1 MRDPHIESE
10 VFRAYRL
17 TRSGI
22 EQMTDGERLGALLRV
37 IEEMVVND
45 QSMVIV
51 EHLRHQ
57 ADLLAAMPE
66 RYRP

>member
-1 MRDPHIESE
+1 MRHRNPQIESE

-22 EQMTDGERLGALLRV
+22 EKMTDGERHGAFLRLV
-37 IEEMVVND
+37 AEMTIHD

-51 EHLRHQ
+51 EQ
-57 ADLLAAMPE
+57 A
-66 RYRP
+66 RRQN